1 MEDVRR
7 NTYFMTSI
15 DYETIDLSGLPPETE
30 PARQQYF
37 IARCRQWVT
46 EKSEELGRPM
56 TCFISTFGC
65 QMNAHDSEKL
75 MGILL
80 EAGFY
85 GGAERGIR
93 LCFIIPAQ
101 SARMQISVFGRL
113 GYLNSLKEKNP
124 T

>member
-80 EAGFY
+80 EIHTSFQKVNSD
-85 GGAERGIR
+85 
-93 LCFIIPAQ
+93 FIFG
-101 SARMQISVFGRL
+101 VF
-113 GYLNSLKEKNP
+113 
-124 T
+124 